1 MLEVVKNLQQKKRG
15 RPKKTDSDLHMRY
28 PELQEEG
35 VDETTEKNY
44 TYAVVKELEKE
55 QPRRDVLLQLMK
67 SLFPSRRS
75 YIILLT
81 ADSVDH
87 TLFKFPALKIPFLI
101 CSIRT
106 CACRMFVIA

>member
-1 MLEVVKNLQQKKRG
+1 MVKNLRQKSVVDLKRLILTYICG
-15 RPKKTDSDLHMRY
+15 TQSCRKR
-28 PELQEEG
+28 

-44 TYAVVKELEKE
+44 TDAVVKELEKE

-75 YIILLT
+75 YILLT

-87 TLFKFPALKIPFLI
+87 TLFKFPALKIPFVV
-101 CSIRT
+101 CSI
-106 CACRMFVIA
+106 